1 MSRFGQVEMSVRRET
16 GKEQAVQVRCD
27 EGIAC
32 HIGPESCAVHREVH
46 GEALT
51 GERIG
56 QPLSRDSLF
65 IPGANAVDMAE
76 GNTSK
81 RAIAST
87 RTARRGRRPWHMQTL
102 LAREPGDLG
111 FDQPLYWAGPRR
123 EGESRSRR

>member
-1 MSRFGQVEMSVRRET
+1 MSVRRET

-87 RTARRGRRPWHMQTL
+87 RTARRGRRPWHVRTL

-111 FDQPLYWAGPRR
+111 SDQLREGAGPRR
-123 EGESRSRR
+123 EGEEP

>member
-1 MSRFGQVEMSVRRET
+1 M
-16 GKEQAVQVRCD
+16 QVRCD
-27 EGIAC
+27 EGIAS
-32 HIGPESCAVHREVH
+32 HIGPESCAVHREVY

-56 QPLSRDSLF
+56 QPSSRDSEL
-65 IPGANAVDMAE
+65 ILGADAVDMAE

-81 RAIAST
+81 RATAST

-111 FDQPLYWAGPRR
+111 FDQTLYWAGPRR